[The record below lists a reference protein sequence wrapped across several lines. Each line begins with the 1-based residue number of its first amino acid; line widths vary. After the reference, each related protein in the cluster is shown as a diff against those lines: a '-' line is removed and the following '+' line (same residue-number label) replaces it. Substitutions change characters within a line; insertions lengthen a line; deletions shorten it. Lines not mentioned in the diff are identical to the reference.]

1 MSSPSAPQPQE
12 AVSQVPETV
21 PLPPPAAPVAAAPS
35 SYNPPAPQQ
44 NSVATSAP
52 SASLYVGELDP
63 TVTEA
68 MLFEIFNMIG
78 PVARCVFNFYLRSFD
93 AEVEVYSSIR
103 VCRDAVTRR
112 SLGYAYV
119 NYLNTNDGELGKKI
133 SDRTIMNIHV

>member
-1 MSSPSAPQPQE
+1 MSSPAAAPTQE
-12 AVSQVPETV
+12 VVPASEVVS
-21 PLPPPAAPVAAAPS
+21 APVAAPPAPVP
-35 SYNPPAPQQ
+35 YNPPVPTMP
-44 NSVATSAP
+44 SP

-78 PVARCVFNFYLRSFD
+78 PVARYVSPSISLQTGFIYIF
-93 AEVEVYSSIR
+93 SSIR

-119 NYLNTNDGELGKKI
+119 NYLNAADGAFFQRSAFSASL
-133 SDRTIMNIHV
+133 SSRFNR